1 MITYYVDVLNYNA
14 NNSVTSN
21 CADITFFNA
30 GTSNVLV
37 NKALP
42 IFPGGS
48 VTFQANKDE
57 LDTTRYDFSF
67 TSAGFNNLIVM
78 RKIYTSNVNIRK

>member
-1 MITYYVDVLNYNA
+1 MTKYYVDVINYQSNNA
-14 NNSVTSN
+14 VKSQ

-48 VTFQANKDE
+48 ITFSANEGEMDM
-57 LDTTRYDFSF
+57 TVYNFNF
-67 TSAGFNNLIVM
+67 TSAGVNNLIVC
-78 RKIYTSNVNIRK
+78 RKIYII